1 MIKDI
6 RGSTKDTNTTEQ
18 LIQEV
23 VNKAKKHELPT
34 MILYDQKGLEIF
46 DKITYHED
54 YYLTNSEID
63 ILETYADMMVKDFI
77 NENDVLIE
85 LGVGAMRKTKVLL
98 DAIQKSG
105 KKVTYYAVDLEQES
119 LKGSLEP
126 LQKRYS
132 SINFIGL
139 WGTYHDALAYVQK
152 NVPKEIRKMYLW
164 LGSSIGNLTR
174 EEAQE
179 FLKSFCQEGMNDG
192 DLFLCGIDRR
202 NDPKKVGLAYNDR
215 SGLTRDFALNGLD
228 HINRLFGFKLIDP
241 KQFEYVSIYNDVAGR
256 HEAYYKPL
264 ADQQIV
270 SPSHGLNVTFKKDEL
285 INFEYS
291 YKYSQQEVLD
301 VVRFAG
307 MSHLGKMTDKG
318 QLYDLHMYS

>member
-18 LIQEV
+18 LINEIIA
-23 VNKAKKHELPT
+23 KAKIHQLPT

-63 ILETYADMMVKDFI
+63 ILETFADDIVRDFV
-77 NENDVLIE
+77 NEGDVLIE
-85 LGVGAMRKTKVLL
+85 LGVGAMRKTKLLL

-105 KKVTYYAVDLEQES
+105 KRITYYAVDLEQQS
-119 LKGSLEP
+119 LKDSLEP
-126 LQKRYS
+126 LQKRYPT
-132 SINFIGL
+132 IQFVGL
-139 WGTYHDALAYVQK
+139 WGTYHDSLAFVQK
-152 NVPKEIRKMYLW
+152 NVLNTRKMFLW

-174 EEAQE
+174 EEARE
-179 FLKSFCQEGMNDG
+179 FLKTFSAGMNDG

-202 NDPKKVGLAYNDR
+202 NEPKRVGLAYNDK

-228 HINRLFGFKLIDP
+228 HINRLFGFELINP
-241 KQFEYVSIYNDVAGR
+241 KQFEYVSIYNDVDGR
-256 HEAYYKPL
+256 HEAYYRPIS
-264 ADQQIV
+264 DQHIV
-270 SPSHGLNVTFKKDEL
+270 SKQHDLNVTFKKGEL

-291 YKYSQQEVLD
+291 YKYSMEEVLD
-301 VVRFAG
+301 VVKFAG
-307 MSHLGKMTDKG
+307 LSHLGKMTDKA
-318 QLYDLHMYS
+318 QLYDLHM